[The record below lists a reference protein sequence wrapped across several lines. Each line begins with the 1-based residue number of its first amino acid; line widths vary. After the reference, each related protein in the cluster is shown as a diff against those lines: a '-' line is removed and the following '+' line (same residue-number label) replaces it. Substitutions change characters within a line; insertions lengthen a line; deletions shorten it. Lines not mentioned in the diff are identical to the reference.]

1 MGKET
6 DSKKEAVERI
16 MAATGMPRSTAYR
29 RLAKESEQ
37 DIIAS
42 QRPPEA
48 AVEAPEPDDEA
59 EINQSAIEWAHSIL
73 WAAKNVGNGR
83 MSRAK
88 AGSQAKFAMWE
99 FGRENTKEL
108 MVNLV
113 PKAMM
118 ILDKNKK
125 PEEQAELEAAER
137 KSIAE
142 LEELLEGA
150 MKEAGVA
157 A

>member
-1 MGKET
+1 MGQ
-6 DSKKEAVERI
+6 VELTPKDVIEQTGIPR
-16 MAATGMPRSTAYR
+16 ATVYR
-29 RLAKESEQ
+29 RLAKGETAA
-37 DIIAS
+37 DILAS
-42 QRPPEA
+42 VKPPEA
-48 AVEAPEPDDEA
+48 APEAPEPDDTA

-73 WAAKNVGNGR
+73 WAAKHSGVAK

-137 KSIAE
+137 KSIGE
-142 LEELLEGA
+142 LEDLLAGA
-150 MKEAGVA
+150 IKEAGVA